1 MILDGYVYF
10 LMEIH
15 GIVYNGID
23 ESMIYINVNRL
34 SEEFSAS
41 HVKLLKGSDFRLD
54 IKDII

>member
-1 MILDGYVYF
+1 MILDGYVF
-10 LMEIH
+10 FMEIH